1 MIMLKSAAVWAVV
14 GDVLNASKPA
24 SRVVARLQAN
34 NKYVH
39 LINPR
44 AAPEDCFPTLAA
56 AHEVKPIEAVNL
68 IINPKIGPAF
78 IDEMIALE
86 IPNLFIQPGAAPSDD
101 VLERASSAGIT
112 IQHGCVLVEMPESP

>member
-1 MIMLKSAAVWAVV
+1 MMLKSAAVWAVV

-34 NKYVH
+34 NKHVH

-44 AAPEDCFPTLAA
+44 APEKCFPTLAA
-56 AHEVKPIEAVNL
+56 AHEVMPIEAVNL
-68 IINPKIGPAF
+68 IINPKAGPAF

-86 IPNLFIQPGAAPSDD
+86 IPNLFIQPGAAPPAH
-101 VLERASSAGIT
+101 VLEGASSAGIT
-112 IQHGCVLVEMPESP
+112 IQHGCVLVELPESS